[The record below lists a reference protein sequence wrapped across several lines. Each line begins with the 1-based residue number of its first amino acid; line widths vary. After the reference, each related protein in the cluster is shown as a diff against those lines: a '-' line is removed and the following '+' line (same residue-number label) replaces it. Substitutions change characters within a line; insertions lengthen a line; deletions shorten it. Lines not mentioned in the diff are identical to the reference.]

1 MEFDKQK
8 SHLSDLK
15 KIEFEANTTSNS
27 PIAEIPGIGEKTTQ
41 QMQEKNIYTID
52 DLVHSIQNDFKK
64 LNLLTPAKVNNHTI
78 FDALESYRGHTNHET
93 EKMDL
98 KKNWAQ
104 MADKF
109 LNKQH
114 TTNIQELIKIQQK
127 CTIQ

>member
-27 PIAEIPGIGEKTTQ
+27 PIAEIPGIGEKTTHA
-41 QMQEKNIYTID
+41 MQKNDIYTID
-52 DLVHSIQNDFKK
+52 DLVNSIQNDFKK

-78 FDALESYRGHTNHET
+78 FDALELYRGDTNPIQYQDE
-93 EKMDL
+93 
-98 KKNWAQ
+98 N
-104 MADKF
+104 
-109 LNKQH
+109 